1 MTEPRPAPAA
11 ARAALLVF
19 PPLLAAGLW
28 WQAQHHDAG
37 LVSFEAVRAE
47 ARDPLAARLP
57 ATLAGVAKAGTP
69 RRYQRENLYEYVN
82 GHAEYYLSAG
92 FEGLLVAEYGADAQ
106 GQPLL
111 VANLWDMGRPLHALG
126 VLMDEAGPLATG
138 LAGDAPV
145 LETAKGLSFTHGA
158 RYVQLTRFAEGVDLP
173 AAAAGL
179 RAALGQAE
187 GGSLADVA
195 FPDFGPV
202 LGTRFVKE
210 GYRGYDALASVVER
224 RFARGGGELVAF
236 AIEAAPVKVAE
247 VQRALLAFLD
257 AEKVPHAAVPAG
269 AITLHRV
276 EDRYE
281 GDWFFA
287 AGGGRLVGAFAPL
300 DDALAAAVAAHL
312 SAGAKP

>member
-1 MTEPRPAPAA
+1 MAEPRPAPAV
-11 ARAALLVF
+11 ARLALALF

-37 LVSFEAVRAE
+37 LVSFEAARAE
-47 ARDPLAARLP
+47 AQDPLATRLP
-57 ATLAGVAKAGTP
+57 ATLAGLPQAGTL
-69 RRYQRENLYEYVN
+69 RRFHRDNLYEYVN
-82 GHAEYYLSAG
+82 GHAEHYLSAG
-92 FEGLLVAEYGADAQ
+92 FQGLLVAEYGQDAQ

-126 VLMDEAGPLATG
+126 VLMDEAGPQAGG
-138 LAGDAPV
+138 LAGEAPV

-158 RYVQLTRFAEGVDLP
+158 RYVQLTRFADGVDLP

-179 RAALGQAE
+179 RAAFGAAE

-195 FPDFGPV
+195 FPDFGSI

-210 GYRGYDALASVVER
+210 GYRGYDALANVVER
-224 RFARGGGELVAF
+224 RFARGSGELVAF
-236 AIEAAPVKVAE
+236 TVEAAPARVAE

-257 AEKVPHAAVPAG
+257 AEQVLHAPVPAG

>member
-1 MTEPRPAPAA
+1 MAEPRPAPAV
-11 ARAALLVF
+11 ARAALALF

-37 LVSFEAVRAE
+37 LVSFEGARTE
-47 ARDPLAARLP
+47 APDPLAARLP
-57 ATLAGVAKAGTP
+57 AGLAGLPKAGTP
-69 RRYQRENLYEYVN
+69 RRFHRDNLYEYVN
-82 GHAEYYLSAG
+82 GHAEHYLSAG
-92 FEGLLVAEYGADAQ
+92 FQGLLVAEYGQDAQ

-126 VLMDEAGPLATG
+126 VLMDEAGPQAG
-138 LAGDAPV
+138 SLAGEAPV

-158 RYVQLTRFAEGVDLP
+158 RYVQLTRFADGVDLP

-179 RAALGQAE
+179 RTVLGPAD

-210 GYRGYDALASVVER
+210 GYRGYDALANVVER

-236 AIEAAPVKVAE
+236 AVEAAPAKVAE
-247 VQRALLAFLD
+247 IRRALLAFLD
-257 AEKVPHAAVPAG
+257 AEKLPHAPVPAG

-276 EDRYE
+276 ADRYE

-312 SAGAKP
+312 SAGATP

>member
-1 MTEPRPAPAA
+1 MAEPRPAPAV
-11 ARAALLVF
+11 ARVVLALF

-37 LVSFEAVRAE
+37 LLSFEAARSE
-47 ARDPLAARLP
+47 AKDPLAARLP
-57 ATLAGVAKAGTP
+57 ATLAGLAKAGTP
-69 RRYQRENLYEYVN
+69 RRFHRDNLYEYVN
-82 GHAEYYLSAG
+82 GHAEHYLSAG
-92 FEGLLVAEYGADAQ
+92 FQGLLVAEYGQDAQ

-126 VLMDEAGPLATG
+126 VLMDEAGPQVAG
-138 LAGDAPV
+138 LAGHAPV

-158 RYVQLTRFAEGVDLP
+158 RYVQLTRFAEGVDLT
-173 AAAAGL
+173 AAAAAL

-187 GGSLADVA
+187 GGSLEDIP

-210 GYRGYDALASVVER
+210 SYRGYDALANVVER
-224 RFARGGGELVAF
+224 RFARAGGELVAF
-236 AIEAAPVKVAE
+236 AIEAAPTKVVE
-247 VQRALLAFLD
+247 VERALLAFLD
-257 AEKVPHAAVPAG
+257 AEKVPHAAAPAG
-269 AITLHRV
+269 TITLHRV

-287 AGGGRLVGAFAPL
+287 ASGGRLVGAFAPL

-312 SAGAKP
+312 SAGARP